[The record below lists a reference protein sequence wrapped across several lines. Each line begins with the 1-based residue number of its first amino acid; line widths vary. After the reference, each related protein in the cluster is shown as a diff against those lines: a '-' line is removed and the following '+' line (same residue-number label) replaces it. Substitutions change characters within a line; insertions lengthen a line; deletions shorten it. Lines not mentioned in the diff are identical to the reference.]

1 MRYQH
6 SRTRLKNGVKYKGT
20 IHYKEIPERDTDFYV
35 TTQFGDRLD
44 TLAFEYY
51 GDPHLWWLIARANK
65 LVGMNIPV
73 GTSLRIPAD
82 SRDAVVR

>member
-6 SRTRLKNGVKYKGT
+6 ARMRLKNGTRHKGT
-20 IHYKEIPERDTDFYV
+20 VYYKEIPERDSDFYV